1 MKLEYTCCEITL
13 DKWNDLMKG
22 SKPINYDWLKNKIR
36 KHLPDLY
43 KDLYLDYNNPYGQQS
58 KVTKTHYIL
67 VHSSI
72 EYFIKKF

>member
-1 MKLEYTCCEITL
+1 MELEYTCCEVTL

-22 SKPINYDWLKNKIR
+22 AKPINYDWLKNKIR

-43 KDLYLDYNNPYGQQS
+43 RDLCLDCYNPYGHQS
-58 KVTKTHYIL
+58 SVTKTHYIL
-67 VHSSI
+67 VHSAI

>member
-1 MKLEYTCCEITL
+1 MELEYTCCEVTL

-22 SKPINYDWLKNKIR
+22 AKPINYDWLKNKIR
-36 KHLPDLY
+36 KHLPHLY
-43 KDLYLDYNNPYGQQS
+43 EDLYLDCYNPYGHQS

-72 EYFIKKF
+72 EYFIKKI

>member
-22 SKPINYDWLKNKIR
+22 AKPINYDWLKNKIR

>member
-1 MKLEYTCCEITL
+1 MELEYTCCEVTL

-22 SKPINYDWLKNKIR
+22 AKPINYDWLKNKIR

-43 KDLYLDYNNPYGQQS
+43 EDLYLDCYNPYGLQS

-67 VHSSI
+67 VHSAI

>member
-1 MKLEYTCCEITL
+1 MELEYTCNEITL
-13 DKWNDLMKG
+13 DKWNDLMNG
-22 SKPINYDWLKNKIR
+22 AKPINYDWLKNKIR

-43 KDLYLDYNNPYGQQS
+43 KDLHLDCCNPYGQQS

-67 VHSSI
+67 VHSAI

>member
-1 MKLEYTCCEITL
+1 MELEYTCCEVTL

-22 SKPINYDWLKNKIR
+22 AKSINYDWLKNKIR

-43 KDLYLDYNNPYGQQS
+43 RDLSLDFYNPYGHQS
-58 KVTKTHYIL
+58 SVTKTHYIL